1 MSLQIQS
8 KISNLEWLERWWKC
22 VVKNNK
28 EAYDA
33 IHNAIL
39 NDMYIAELEPL
50 GVNEEI
56 CVALEEKY
64 IYSIKDLMLLDFN
77 SLSKI
82 NKIGT
87 KSLFKILKALKNL
100 PKLDEEK
107 KIYLKSITPNIE
119 DMFIMKQKKIN
130 INSQLDQ
137 IYDTIDE
144 LLLEGK
150 FSEIDRI
157 LEQVDTRIDLNLLLG
172 YLTATYPAR
181 SKLNKRVDLFNKV
194 KLLAQDKQ
202 LLKGLE

>member
-39 NDMYIAELEPL
+39 NNMYIAELEPL

-56 CVALEEKY
+56 CVALEEKH
-64 IYSIKDLMLLDFN
+64 IYSIKDLMLLDFD

-172 YLTATYPAR
+172 YLTATYSAR
-181 SKLNKRVDLFNKV
+181 SKLNKRADLFNKV
-194 KLLAQDKQ
+194 KLLAQNEQ